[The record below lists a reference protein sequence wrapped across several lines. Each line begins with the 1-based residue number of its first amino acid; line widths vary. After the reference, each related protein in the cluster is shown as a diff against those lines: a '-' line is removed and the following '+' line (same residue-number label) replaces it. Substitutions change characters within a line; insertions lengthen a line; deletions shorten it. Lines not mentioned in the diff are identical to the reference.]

1 MKNLFR
7 RILKFL
13 GYSGA
18 ALVILLAIAVGL
30 FRLLLPKLP
39 AHQEDIKRWADQA
52 IGMQV
57 DFSAMNARW
66 RLSGP
71 ELNFYDAALIAPG
84 SGEIIL
90 EASEISVGV
99 GLTRLILDRKLVV
112 DRVLVRGSTIDMR
125 HSLDGSVL
133 IQGMS
138 IDDLNNMVPV
148 RMENTGDI
156 EFIGQDIT
164 VRYQRERNGTHSFR
178 IGLIEMS
185 RDNDELSIEA
195 SLDLPDEFGS
205 RLDISADQRIGNG
218 QSATIWQVY
227 IDGRSLNLPNWSQLQ
242 LADTANIARGIADIS
257 LWMELSKDGLEK
269 ATANLTVED
278 LVVEDTQ
285 QSAPF
290 DVAGRIEYA
299 LTDNGWL
306 FAVEKFRMQTVDND
320 WPASSIQI
328 QVELDADEREVAN
341 IIASASYLMLDDLR
355 YLLPWLPE
363 NVRSRYATFSPSGEI
378 RDLTA
383 ELTGINS
390 EQPGIEVSTRLADA
404 GIAAFENFPG
414 ARGFTGRLR
423 ANLAGGRLEFDSSN
437 LRIDIPQ
444 YMSETLIFDDATG
457 AIIWRRNSAGI
468 IVLSDSVRLR
478 NADFDSRS
486 SFQIRMEPDGSE
498 PVVDFESRWSLN
510 DLSSAKRFLPGE
522 IMSPALYE
530 WLNGALV
537 SGVVTNG
544 RTVLTGP
551 LAKFPFDD
559 GDGQF
564 RVDAHLENAI
574 LRYGQNWPVAELT
587 SLDLVV
593 DGTHLYS
600 NKNIAVNAGNS
611 VSDAVIEILDLRDPV
626 LTIDAFATGTL
637 ASIREF
643 SRRSPI
649 AAVFG
654 GQLDNVQVAGDASF
668 HLSLNYPMR
677 DRESY
682 EFTTRIQV
690 SDGSIS
696 VLGFPAPLTSLNGI
710 VTVTRDSISSES
722 LFGRFL
728 GEHVDIE
735 VLHAGDD
742 LPSNSVIANITGR
755 MASTGIVEE
764 LGIPLGDK
772 LTGSADYQASILF
785 PRAGLAEPVPL
796 QIAINSNLQG
806 IEINLPMPLTK
817 ASDEERPLRAIIEF
831 PGPDHIASNG
841 SLGNDIKW
849 SLGFRKDGDAW
860 DFDRGT
866 LTAGGGYPDLPKTR
880 GMHIQGQTYEIR
892 LDEWLNIAKNQG
904 DSTGMGSRIR
914 SIDMTIENLH
924 LFGQHLLDHRIVVDR
939 SAAEWLVEVDGPQAV
954 GSVTIPYDLP
964 GDRPIVLDM
973 ERLIFPGSE
982 DLAAGDDDER
992 DPRTLAAVSI
1002 KADEFALGNRY
1013 FGSVE
1018 AEFLRTEDGLRATGI
1033 SFTDEFFSVEAD
1045 AGWIVNPPPD
1055 SGQTTYLIANMKSR
1069 NVKRTMQR
1077 LDYQPGIDSH
1087 DMEMDID
1094 VSWAGGPRDDFL
1106 SDLKGEVSVRLGN
1119 GQLIEVEP
1127 GAGRIFG
1134 LMSVVALPRRLS
1146 LDFSDVLAKG
1156 FGFDEIRGSFRI
1168 ENGNAYTCNLSLNGP
1183 AANIGIAGRAGLA
1196 SRDYEQ
1202 TAIVSANVGNTLP
1215 LVGAVVA
1222 GPQVAAALL
1231 IFSQIFK
1238 KPLQEMGQAYYGIDG
1253 SFDDPAVELT
1263 NEERFASSIELAQCS
1278 ANQE

>member
-1 MKNLFR
+1 MKQFFR

-30 FRLLLPKLP
+30 FRLMLPKLP
-39 AHQEDIKRWADQA
+39 AYQEDIKRWADEA

-57 DFSAMNARW
+57 EFSAMNARW

-84 SGEIIL
+84 SDKKIL

-99 GLTRLILDRKLVV
+99 GLMRLILDRTLVV
-112 DRVLVRGSTIDMR
+112 DRVLVQGSTIELQ
-125 HSLDGSVL
+125 HSIDGTVL

-138 IDDLNNMVPV
+138 LDDLNSMIPV
-148 RMENTGDI
+148 RTENSGDI

-164 VRYQRERNGTHSFR
+164 VRYQRENNGTNSFR

-185 RDNDELSIEA
+185 RDDDELRIEA

-205 RLDISADQRIGNG
+205 RLDISADQRMGDG
-218 QSATIWQVY
+218 QSATMWQVY
-227 IDGRSLNLPNWSQLQ
+227 IDGRSLNLSKWSQLQ
-242 LADTANIARGIADIS
+242 LADTANIASGIADIS

-269 ATANLTVED
+269 ATANLAVDD

-290 DVAGRIEYA
+290 DVDGRIEFS

-306 FAVEKFRMQTVDND
+306 FALEKFRMQTVDND

-328 QVELDADEREVAN
+328 QVELGTDENEVASVV
-341 IIASASYLMLDDLR
+341 ASASYVNLDDLR

-363 NVRSRYATFSPSGEI
+363 NVRSRYKTFDPSGEI

-383 ELTGINS
+383 ELTGLES
-390 EQPGIEVSTRLADA
+390 EQPGIEVSAQLMDA
-404 GIAAFENFPG
+404 GIAAFNSFPG
-414 ARGFTGRLR
+414 VRGFTGRLR
-423 ANLAGGRLEFDSSN
+423 ANLTGGRLEFDSTN

-444 YMSETLIFDDATG
+444 YMSETLVFDDATG
-457 AIIWRRNSAGI
+457 AIIWRRNSDGI

-478 NADFDSRS
+478 NADFDSQS
-486 SFQIRMEPDGSE
+486 SFQIRMAPDGTA

-522 IMSPALYE
+522 IMSPALYQ

-564 RVDAHLENAI
+564 RVEAHLENAV
-574 LRYGQNWPVAELT
+574 LRYGENWPVAELT

-600 NKNIAVNAGNS
+600 KRNIAVNAGNI

-668 HLSLNYPMR
+668 QLHLNYPMR
-677 DRESY
+677 DRENY
-682 EFTTRIQV
+682 EFSTRIQV
-690 SDGSIS
+690 SDGSIR
-696 VLGFPAPLTSLNGI
+696 VLGFPASLTSLNGI

-735 VLHAGDD
+735 VLRASDD
-742 LPSNSVIANITGR
+742 QPSNSVIANITGR
-755 MASTGIVEE
+755 MASIGIVEE

-772 LTGSADYQASILF
+772 LSGSAEYQASILF

-817 ASDEERPLRAIIEF
+817 ASDEERPLRALIEF
-831 PGPDHIASNG
+831 PGPGHIASNG
-841 SLGNDIKW
+841 SLGDDIKW
-849 SLGFRKDGDAW
+849 SLDFRNAAGTW

-880 GMHIQGQTYEIR
+880 GVHIQGQTNEIR
-892 LDEWLNIAKNQG
+892 LSDWLDIAKNQG
-904 DSTGMGSRIR
+904 DGSGMGSRIR
-914 SIDMTIENLH
+914 SIDLTIENLYV
-924 LFGQHLLDHRIVVDR
+924 FGQHMLDQRIIVDR

-973 ERLIFPGSE
+973 DRLILPGSE
-982 DLAAGDDDER
+982 DLAAHDDER
-992 DPRTLAAVSI
+992 DPRSLAAISI
-1002 KADEFALGNRY
+1002 RADEFALGNRY

-1018 AEFLRTEDGLRATGI
+1018 AEFRRTEDGLRATGM
-1033 SFTDEFFSVEAD
+1033 SFTDEFFSIEAD
-1045 AGWIVNPPPD
+1045 AGWIVNPPPN
-1055 SGQTTYLIANMKSR
+1055 SGQTSYLIAKMKSR

-1077 LDYQPGIDSH
+1077 LDYQPGIDSN

-1094 VSWAGGPRDDFL
+1094 VRWPGGPRDDFL
-1106 SDLKGEVSVRLGN
+1106 SDLEGEVTVRLGD

-1134 LMSVVALPRRLS
+1134 LMSVIALPRRLS
-1146 LDFSDVLAKG
+1146 LDFSDVLGKG

-1168 ENGNAYTCNLSLNGP
+1168 ENGNAYTCNLSLEGP
-1183 AANIGIAGRAGLA
+1183 AADIGIAGRAGLA
-1196 SRDYEQ
+1196 SKDYDQ
-1202 TAIVSANVGNTLP
+1202 TAIVSVNVGNTLP

-1238 KPLQEMGQAYYGIDG
+1238 KPLQGMGQAYYGIDG
-1253 SFDDPAVELT
+1253 SFDDPVVELADQ
-1263 NEERFASSIELAQCS
+1263 ERFATSIELAECS
-1278 ANQE
+1278 ANQQ